1 MNDASLDERTHMSGR
16 LDGKVAL
23 ITGGTSG
30 IGEATVELFVAE
42 GAKVMIAARN
52 ADKGAKM
59 EAALGPSVRFIE
71 ADVTREVDI
80 ERAIGAT
87 KATFGRL
94 DCLFN
99 NAGGPTRGDAAS
111 VTHDDFTYAME
122 LLLGSVVFGIRHAAP
137 IMREQGRGA
146 IINNSSVAALRGH
159 MGGYLYSIA
168 KAGVKRATELAGM
181 ELGAFGV
188 TVNCIS
194 PGAIATPI
202 FFGGSK
208 AAGQL
213 DAAHADAK
221 LEKLTK
227 NLASATPLHRS
238 GRPHDIAT
246 AALFLASDEGA
257 YINCHDLVV
266 DGGMIAGGRTNYDT
280 TLPGAPV

>member
-1 MNDASLDERTHMSGR
+1 MIMGGR
-16 LDGKVAL
+16 LAGKVAL

-52 ADKGAKM
+52 AEKGEAM
-59 EAALGPSVRFIE
+59 VAALGDAARFVSC
-71 ADVTREVDI
+71 DVTKEAEIKAAVD
-80 ERAIGAT
+80 AT
-87 KATFGRL
+87 TAAFGRL

-99 NAGGPTRGDAAS
+99 NAGGPTRGDPMTT
-111 VTHDDFTYAME
+111 THDDFAYAMD

-137 IMREQGRGA
+137 VMKDQGRGA

-181 ELGAFGV
+181 ELGQYGI

-202 FFGGSK
+202 FFGGSQA
-208 AAGQL
+208 AAGL
-213 DAAHADAK
+213 EPAHADAK
-221 LEKLTK
+221 MRKLTA
-227 NLASATPLHRS
+227 NLAKATPLHRS
-238 GRPHDIAT
+238 GLPHDIAT

-257 YINCHDLVV
+257 YINSHDLVV
-266 DGGMIAGGRTNYDT
+266 DGGMIAGGRTSFDT
-280 TLPGAPV
+280 TAPGANV